1 MCGICG
7 IINVNKNNIID
18 NLYESIF
25 HLQHRG
31 QDSCGISTS
40 DDKRLH
46 TIKGQGL
53 IRYIFKQE
61 NLNKLKGCIGI
72 GHVRYP
78 TTGNITDNEIQP
90 FYLNRP
96 YGLSICHNGNI
107 YNYDEIKLY
116 LEKQNIHINSTSDSE
131 LLLNLI
137 SYELETNLI
146 KNKKISIQD
155 NIIDVVTA
163 AAEATVVGIV

>member
-7 IINVNKNNIID
+7 IINVNKQNVID

-40 DDKRLH
+40 DNKRLH
-46 TIKGQGL
+46 AIKGQGL

-61 NLNKLKGCIGI
+61 TLEKLKGYIGI

-78 TTGNITDNEIQP
+78 TTGNITDNEINYY
-90 FYLNRP
+90 FLM
-96 YGLSICHNGNI
+96 SIKLKILLFIEIIIIKINKLTYKKNI
-107 YNYDEIKLY
+107 YF
-116 LEKQNIHINSTSDSE
+116 IH
-131 LLLNLI
+131 
-137 SYELETNLI
+137 
-146 KNKKISIQD
+146 
-155 NIIDVVTA
+155 
-163 AAEATVVGIV
+163 